1 MLSSEKSAKINKK
14 FNFRQTSAKIY
25 AIILPKLPEG
35 SEHMSPLHTPTIPNA
50 AVQPHIL
57 AVLNRIAMPA
67 NMKGYHYVAYAAE
80 LCLRE
85 PDLLKST
92 SASLYPAIAREF
104 DTTPQ
109 SVERLVRYVIEL
121 TFETGYLD
129 ELYRLFGD
137 CVDEEKGKVTN
148 KAFIRRVTEVVRE
161 RMGDD

>member
-1 MLSSEKSAKINKK
+1 ML
-14 FNFRQTSAKIY
+14 
-25 AIILPKLPEG
+25 
-35 SEHMSPLHTPTIPNA
+35 PLYTPTIA
-50 AVQPHIL
+50 SAETVRQYVFELLDLID
-57 AVLNRIAMPA
+57 MPK
-67 NMKGYHYVAYAAE
+67 NIKGRWYICQGVE

-85 PDLLKST
+85 PSLLKST

-161 RMGDD
+161 RIEQE